1 MSLAVA
7 PARYVRLAVFETI
20 TGYTPRAV
28 EAKIREGK
36 WIEGRH
42 YRRAPDGHIL
52 VDLKGYEEWVENQAQ
67 GA

>member
-1 MSLAVA
+1 MQASLA
-7 PARYVRLAVFETI
+7 PARYVRLTVFEVI

-42 YRRAPDGHIL
+42 YRKAPDGHIL
-52 VDLKGYEEWVENQAQ
+52 VDLKGYEAWVENQQQ